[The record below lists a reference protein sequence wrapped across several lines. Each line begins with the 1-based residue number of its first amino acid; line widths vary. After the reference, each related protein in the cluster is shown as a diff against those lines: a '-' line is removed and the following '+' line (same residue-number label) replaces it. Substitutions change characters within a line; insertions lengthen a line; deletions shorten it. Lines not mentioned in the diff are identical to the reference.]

1 MFDFGLSAS
10 HILVIVVLA
19 VIAIGPKDLPV
30 VLRRFGQ
37 FMNRMRGMAR
47 DFQGQVDAAMK
58 DAGMDGIRQ
67 DLQTLKTGVTAAMS
81 PTTALMSGVTNSAL
95 SATPDVATETSTFI
109 GSSPAMSSLLDNSRG
124 DFFQIFGADTV
135 GETRVQGR
143 GLDDEGRA

>member
-19 VIAIGPKDLPV
+19 VIAIGPKDLPA
-30 VLRRFGQ
+30 VLRKFGQ

-58 DAGMDGIRQ
+58 DAGMDSIRQ

-81 PTTALMSGVTNSAL
+81 PTTALMTGVTNSAL
-95 SATPDVATETSTFI
+95 SASPNVATEASTYT
-109 GSSPAMSSLLDNSRG
+109 GSSPVMNSLLDNSQGEFSR
-124 DFFQIFGADTV
+124 IFGTDTV

-143 GLDDEGRA
+143 GLNDESRT

>member
-47 DFQGQVDAAMK
+47 DFQGQVDSAMK

-67 DLQTLKTGVTAAMS
+67 DLQTLKSGVTAAMS
-81 PTTALMSGVTNSAL
+81 PTTALMSGVTNSAM
-95 SATPDVATETSTFI
+95 SATTSVAVETST
-109 GSSPAMSSLLDNSRG
+109 PASG
-124 DFFQIFGADTV
+124 
-135 GETRVQGR
+135 
-143 GLDDEGRA
+143 

>member
-30 VLRRFGQ
+30 VLRRLGQ

-47 DFQGQVDAAMK
+47 EFQGQVDAAMK

-67 DLQTLKTGVTAAMS
+67 DLQSLKSGVSAAMS
-81 PTTALMSGVTNSAL
+81 PASTLVSGAANAAISGTTSVGSTAPS
-95 SATPDVATETSTFI
+95 VASI
-109 GSSPAMSSLLDNSRG
+109 GSTMAASLNAAPAEFDRY
-124 DFFQIFGADTV
+124 FGAGNI

-143 GLDDEGRA
+143 ALDEGQS

>member
-47 DFQGQVDAAMK
+47 DFQGQVDSAMK

-81 PTTALMSGVTNSAL
+81 PTTALMTGVTNSAL
-95 SATPDVATETSTFI
+95 TAAPGVANETSTVAS
-109 GSSPAMSSLLDNSRG
+109 GSPTMSSLLDNSRG
-124 DFFQIFGADTV
+124 DFSRIFGAETV

-143 GLDDEGRA
+143 GLDDESRI

>member
-67 DLQTLKTGVTAAMS
+67 DLQTLKTGVTTAMS
-81 PTTALMSGVTNSAL
+81 PTSALMSGVANSTV
-95 SATPDVATETSTFI
+95 SATSAPAPETPA
-109 GSSPAMSSLLDNSRG
+109 SSSASPVMSSLLDQSRT
-124 DFFQIFGADTV
+124 DFSRIFGAEAV

-143 GLDDEGRA
+143 GLDDVSRP